1 VTAMVWMRLSPLFL
15 CIAVVLA
22 LASGAV
28 GKPIQAGPAQSLVS
42 PDESSQTPT
51 LTGMHRGIR

>member
-1 VTAMVWMRLSPLFL
+1 MVWMRLSPLFL